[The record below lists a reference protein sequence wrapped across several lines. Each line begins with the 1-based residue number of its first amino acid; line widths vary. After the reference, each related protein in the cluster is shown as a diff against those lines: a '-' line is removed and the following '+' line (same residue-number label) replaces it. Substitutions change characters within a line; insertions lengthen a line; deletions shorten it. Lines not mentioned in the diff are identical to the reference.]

1 MIWIP
6 EKVRRIIPPRK
17 LYDDR
22 RMSNLLPGKGGDTVN
37 VLINHLLPIASGIL
51 NEWVQATH
59 EDVPPSCNVR
69 SSHLLED
76 VRKSLLREEESL
88 SVKDRQI

>member
-22 RMSNLLPGKGGDTVN
+22 RMSSLLPGEGGDGLN
-37 VLINHLLPIASGIL
+37 VLLNNLLPIASGIL

-59 EDVPPSCNVR
+59 EDVPPSCSCR